1 MNHLLTREDKKR
13 IYNVLADAYIE
24 VVNRQMIGKFERRA
38 LCKKILDNVGTAKT
52 MDDVNKFLQDL
63 MKNYPFFQFADK
75 MFETEVKEIQQQKVI
90 NHLESF
96 IHSQAK

>member
-1 MNHLLTREDKKR
+1 MNLLTKDDKKR
-13 IYNVLADAYIE
+13 IYNILADAYIE
-24 VVNRQMIGKFERRA
+24 VVNRQMIGKYERKE
-38 LCKKILDNVGTAKT
+38 LCKKVLDRIGAAKT
-52 MDDVNKFLQDL
+52 MEDVNVFLQEL

-75 MFETEVKEIQQQKVI
+75 MFSTEVKEIQQQKVI

>member
-1 MNHLLTREDKKR
+1 MNLLTQADKKR
-13 IYNVLADAYIE
+13 IYNILADAYIE
-24 VVNRQMIGKFERRA
+24 VVNRQMIGKYERRT
-38 LCKKILDNVGTAKT
+38 LSKKILDRIGAAKT
-52 MDDVNKFLQDL
+52 MDDVNAFLQEL

-90 NHLESF
+90 SHLESF